1 MAKKGNKQQRL
12 RKQLQRERKQMRRF
26 VSPSTKQLRRE
37 RASAARLE
45 YKPVIKAARDEIR
58 ISREAQRQLNEF
70 YGGYRAATDRA
81 AERSQ
86 RNTDDLYGRAQNTA
100 ADLGRRYDDRIR
112 EMSAED
118 AKSAEIRG
126 ATQDTSAERRSVAG
140 ESQRQNLMNAD
151 AQLLA
156 RLGASSS
163 EYLRNVA
170 LASNMGQRLD
180 LRRERNI
187 RRNARNDIRDAK
199 KERNAKMNV
208 LRSEQRGAERDWR
221 LSQQTLAKDYGYQ
234 ATVRDQTAGGVR
246 QAQLYS
252 SASRRQARAKERAA
266 RINAKAYGGS
276 KKGKGQSGYSISEA
290 QSMIAATLA
299 KNGLSW
305 RDARK
310 EPGVVIA
317 GLVNRGVDKAVA
329 KKAVRRFI
337 RRKQQNAVRNATAPW
352 YG

>member
-70 YGGYRAATDRA
+70 YGGYRAATNRA

-86 RNTDDLYGRAQNTA
+86 QNTDDLYGRAQNTA

-170 LASNMGQRLD
+170 LASNAGQRLD

-234 ATVRDQTAGGVR
+234 DTVRDQTAGGIR
-246 QAQLYS
+246 EAQLYS

-266 RINAKAYGGS
+266 RINANAYGGGG
-276 KKGKGQSGYSISEA
+276 KKVKGSDISEGMSILRN
-290 QSMIAATLA
+290 QLRQGQKSIGWVIRNKQQVIDTLVDRG
-299 KNGLSW
+299 NMDRRL
-305 RDARK
+305 ARI
-310 EPGVVIA
+310 V
-317 GLVNRGVDKAVA
+317 VNRLIS
-329 KKAVRRFI
+329 RRG
-337 RRKQQNAVRNATAPW
+337 KSAVRNATAPW

>member
-1 MAKKGNKQQRL
+1 MAKQGNKQQRL

-70 YGGYRAATDRA
+70 YDGYRSATNRS

-86 RNTDDLYGRAQNTA
+86 QNTDDLYRRAQSTA
-100 ADLGRRYDDRIR
+100 ADLGTRYDNRLR
-112 EMSAED
+112 EMADED
-118 AKSAEIRG
+118 AKSAAIRG

-140 ESQRQNLMNAD
+140 ESQRQNLLNAD

-170 LASNMGQRLD
+170 LASNAGQRLD

-221 LSQQTLAKDYGYQ
+221 LTQRTLAKDLDYN

-276 KKGKGQSGYSISEA
+276 KKGKGQSGYTVPEA
-290 QSMIAATLA
+290 QSMIRATLS
-299 KNGLSW
+299 KKGFTWQDVRNEPTVMI
-305 RDARK
+305 DA
-310 EPGVVIA
+310 
-317 GLVNRGVDKAVA
+317 LVDRGVSRPVA
-329 KKAVRRFI
+329 RRAVRQFI
-337 RRKQQNAVRNATAPW
+337 KNKTGRGGAWAGQRR
-352 YG
+352 